1 MDLPRESMVREG
13 KNAAVN
19 SKAFPHLKVEYPR
32 RSQQRSGRSGRRM
45 GSAMVTGNCSWREQ
59 LCHVLLGVSVSRE
72 ATIGF
77 DNVEAIDNPN
87 RRNLICTMVI
97 EALSDWVEESVG
109 SEEVEAGSV
118 AILLR
123 SLPIKGS

>member
-1 MDLPRESMVREG
+1 MVREG
-13 KNAAVN
+13 KNAGVN
-19 SKAFPHLKVEYPR
+19 SEAFPHLKFGTLEGASKEVAA
-32 RSQQRSGRSGRRM
+32 QGRRM

-59 LCHVLLGVSVSRE
+59 LCHVLLGVAGSRE

-77 DNVEAIDNPN
+77 DNMEAIDNPN
-87 RRNLICTMVI
+87 RRNLICTMVT
-97 EALSDWVEESVG
+97 DWVEESVG